1 MHRLVALAFVVCA
14 LWSVPRSA
22 GAEPQPLDVHASH
35 PNGLQIE
42 VTGIDRQPMQTI
54 LSVRIANGFRNPV
67 KLQNAQQ
74 GTYLEAQP
82 GGARYFIATSPAD
95 WQLRIDGQT
104 ALEGDLAFIGRV
116 RDDAEELKLVINA
129 EGDAEDT
136 NTGEPRLEIA
146 LPLQPAGPAATEGAA
161 TGSDPAADAA
171 GQKKS
176 P

>member
-1 MHRLVALAFVVCA
+1 MARADQETVEDLFRRFQSSGEPRLLATVYDRVAPELLLVA
-14 LWSVPRSA
+14 
-22 GAEPQPLDVHASH
+22 VHLGH
-35 PNGLQIE
+35 
-42 VTGIDRQPMQTI
+42 
-54 LSVRIANGFRNPV
+54 
-67 KLQNAQQ
+67 
-74 GTYLEAQP
+74 
-82 GGARYFIATSPAD
+82 
-95 WQLRIDGQT
+95 
-104 ALEGDLAFIGRV
+104 
-116 RDDAEELKLVINA
+116 A